1 MGLHGSLE
9 VFGLVEVLGLLAA
22 TGQSGRLHV
31 QGPGGG
37 GTASLH
43 DGAVVAATAART
55 DRGRRGP
62 AAPLPEAL
70 AGLMGD
76 RAGSFR
82 FDAAEVAVPADAP
95 APRRFED
102 LMTEAAELRR
112 EWDGLLGVCPD
123 LDDRLHLVDAL
134 PGADTTIDAGLWPAV
149 AMIGARRPSV
159 GELAGALGTGELGA
173 LRIATS
179 LLRMGVA
186 RLDAPVEVAR
196 VAS

>member
-37 GTASLH
+37 GTASLC
-43 DGAVVAATAART
+43 DGAVVAATSART

-62 AAPLPEAL
+62 APIAEAL

-76 RAGSFR
+76 RTGSFR
-82 FDAAEVAVPADAP
+82 FEAAETAVPADAP
-95 APRRFED
+95 PPRRFED
-102 LMTEAAELRR
+102 LMTEAADLRR
-112 EWDGLLGVCPD
+112 EWDGLLDTCPD
-123 LDDRLHLVDAL
+123 LDQRLHLADAL
-134 PGADTTIDAGLWPAV
+134 PGADTTIDAELWPAV
-149 AMIGARRPSV
+149 ATVGARRPSV
-159 GELAGALGTGELGA
+159 AELAGALGTGELGA
-173 LRIATS
+173 LRVAAS
-179 LLRMGVA
+179 LLRMGIA
-186 RLDAPVEVAR
+186 RLGAPAEVAQ